1 MKRLLIFH
9 FSLFILH
16 FAATAA
22 MTNSNSVLV
31 KAWTR
36 EDIHFDTVTG
46 TFSNTNIPTY
56 AESAA
61 LSNAAERIDE
71 LYDISIE
78 AIETNL
84 EPLRAR
90 LDEARKRPV
99 VTVALASAPENAVDR
114 RNLTMCVMSNEIV
127 RIPGGVHCRFW
138 IFGNNVLK
146 SDPIMVG
153 RIYTELGGK
162 TNETETLWKDYG
174 DEDKSVTIVDGDE
187 EYECWELELD
197 IPGEVKDGLDI
208 LVLPWIRVGLPESG
222 FNFGNRQCRING
234 VMCTT
239 TNDCSFLGTFQTT
252 NGVDLTELFTPY
264 IDRGHFRFEQKEEIP
279 E

>member
-1 MKRLLIFH
+1 MKNLLLH
-9 FSLFILH
+9 AFSIL
-16 FAATAA
+16 AVLPVLAV
-22 MTNSNSVLV
+22 TNSNSVLV

-36 EDIHFDTVTG
+36 EDIHFDTSTG
-46 TFSNTNIPTY
+46 RFSSTNIPTL
-56 AESAA
+56 AEAAA
-61 LSNAAERIDE
+61 LSNAADRIDK
-71 LYDISIE
+71 LYDLAIE
-78 AIETNL
+78 SMETNL
-84 EPLRAR
+84 APLRAK
-90 LDEARKRPV
+90 LDQARQRPV
-99 VTVALASAPENAVDR
+99 VTIALASAPENAVDR
-114 RNLTMCVMSNEIV
+114 RNLTMCVMSNEIS
-127 RIPGGVHCRFW
+127 RIEGGIHCRFW

-174 DEDKSVTIVDGDE
+174 DEDKSITIVDGGE

-208 LVLPWIRVGLPESG
+208 VVLPWVRVGLPESG

-252 NGVDLTELFTPY
+252 NGVDLTELFLPY
-264 IDRGHFRFEQKEEIP
+264 IDRGHLRFEQKEEIP

>member
-1 MKRLLIFH
+1 MKNLLLH
-9 FSLFILH
+9 AFSIL
-16 FAATAA
+16 AVLPVLAV
-22 MTNSNSVLV
+22 TNSNSVLV

-36 EDIHFDTVTG
+36 EDIHFDTSTG
-46 TFSNTNIPTY
+46 RFSSTNIPTL
-56 AESAA
+56 AEAAA
-61 LSNAAERIDE
+61 LSNAADRIDK
-71 LYDISIE
+71 LYDLAIE
-78 AIETNL
+78 SMETNL
-84 EPLRAR
+84 APLRAK
-90 LDEARKRPV
+90 LDQARQRPV
-99 VTVALASAPENAVDR
+99 VTIALASAPENAVDR
-114 RNLTMCVMSNEIV
+114 RNLTMCVMSNEIS
-127 RIPGGVHCRFW
+127 RIEGGIHCRFW

-174 DEDKSVTIVDGDE
+174 DEDKSITIVDGGE

-208 LVLPWIRVGLPESG
+208 LVLPWVRVGLPESG

-252 NGVDLTELFTPY
+252 NRVDLTELFLPY
-264 IDRGHFRFEQKEEIP
+264 IDRGHLRFEQKEEIP

>member
-1 MKRLLIFH
+1 MKNLLLH
-9 FSLFILH
+9 AFSIL
-16 FAATAA
+16 AVLPVLAV
-22 MTNSNSVLV
+22 TNSNSVLV

-36 EDIHFDTVTG
+36 EDIHFDTSTG
-46 TFSNTNIPTY
+46 RFSSTNIPTL
-56 AESAA
+56 AEAAA
-61 LSNAAERIDE
+61 LSNAADRIDK
-71 LYDISIE
+71 LYLAIE
-78 AIETNL
+78 SMETNL
-84 EPLRAR
+84 APLRAK
-90 LDEARKRPV
+90 LDQARQRPV
-99 VTVALASAPENAVDR
+99 VTIALASAPENAVDR
-114 RNLTMCVMSNEIV
+114 RNLTMCVMSNEIS
-127 RIPGGVHCRFW
+127 RIEGGIHCRFW

-174 DEDKSVTIVDGDE
+174 DEDKSITIVDGGE

-208 LVLPWIRVGLPESG
+208 LVLPWVRVGLPESG

-252 NGVDLTELFTPY
+252 NGVDLTELFLPY
-264 IDRGHFRFEQKEEIP
+264 IDRGHLRFEQKEEIP

>member
-1 MKRLLIFH
+1 MNNLLLYACCLLA
-9 FSLFILH
+9 SAPVL
-16 FAATAA
+16 AVE
-22 MTNSNSVLV
+22 NSNSVLV

-46 TFSNTNIPTY
+46 EFSSTNIPTY
-56 AESAA
+56 AEAAA
-61 LSNAAERIDE
+61 LSNAADRIDE
-71 LYDISIE
+71 LYDLSIE
-78 AIETNL
+78 AMETNL
-84 EPLRAR
+84 APLLAKIDQAR
-90 LDEARKRPV
+90 QRTV

-114 RNLTMCVMSNEIV
+114 RNLTMCVMSHEIT
-127 RIPGGVHCRFW
+127 RIEGGIHCRFW

-174 DEDKSVTIVDGDE
+174 DEDKSITIIDGGE

-208 LVLPWIRVGLPESG
+208 LVLPWVRVGLPESG

-252 NGVDLTELFTPY
+252 NGVDLTELFLPY

>member
-1 MKRLLIFH
+1 MKNLLLH
-9 FSLFILH
+9 AFSIL
-16 FAATAA
+16 AVLPVLAV
-22 MTNSNSVLV
+22 TNSNSVLV

-36 EDIHFDTVTG
+36 EDIHFDTSTG
-46 TFSNTNIPTY
+46 RFSSTNIPTL
-56 AESAA
+56 AEAAA
-61 LSNAAERIDE
+61 LSNAADRIDK
-71 LYDISIE
+71 LYDLAIE
-78 AIETNL
+78 SMETNL
-84 EPLRAR
+84 APLRAK
-90 LDEARKRPV
+90 LDQARQRPV
-99 VTVALASAPENAVDR
+99 VTIALASAPENAVDR
-114 RNLTMCVMSNEIV
+114 RNLTMCVMSNEIS
-127 RIPGGVHCRFW
+127 RIDGGIHCRFW

-162 TNETETLWKDYG
+162 KNETETLWKDYG
-174 DEDKSVTIVDGDE
+174 DEDKSITIVDGGE

-208 LVLPWIRVGLPESG
+208 LVLPWVRVGLPESG

-252 NGVDLTELFTPY
+252 NGVDLTELFLPY
-264 IDRGHFRFEQKEEIP
+264 IDRGHLRFEQKEEIP

>member
-1 MKRLLIFH
+1 MKNLL
-9 FSLFILH
+9 LYACCLL
-16 FAATAA
+16 AAAPVLA
-22 MTNSNSVLV
+22 VENSNSVLV

-46 TFSNTNIPTY
+46 EFSSTNIPTY

-61 LSNAAERIDE
+61 LSNAADRIDE
-71 LYDISIE
+71 LYDLSIE
-78 AIETNL
+78 AMETNL
-84 EPLRAR
+84 APLRAK
-90 LDEARKRPV
+90 LEQARQRPV

-114 RNLTMCVMSNEIV
+114 RNLTMCVMSNEIT
-127 RIPGGVHCRFW
+127 RIEGGIHCRFW

-174 DEDKSVTIVDGDE
+174 DEDKSITIIDGGE
-187 EYECWELELD
+187 EYECWELELN

-208 LVLPWIRVGLPESG
+208 LVLPWVRVGLPESG
-222 FNFGNRQCRING
+222 FGFGNRQCRING

-252 NGVDLTELFTPY
+252 NGVDLTELFIPY
-264 IDRGHFRFEQKEEIP
+264 IDRGHLRFDQKEEIP

>member
-1 MKRLLIFH
+1 MKNLLLYACCI
-9 FSLFILH
+9 I
-16 FAATAA
+16 AAAPVLA
-22 MTNSNSVLV
+22 VENSNSVLV
-31 KAWTR
+31 KAWMR

-46 TFSNTNIPTY
+46 EFSSTNIPTY
-56 AESAA
+56 AEAAA
-61 LSNAAERIDE
+61 LSNAADRIDE
-71 LYDISIE
+71 LYDLSIE
-78 AIETNL
+78 AMETNL
-84 EPLRAR
+84 APLRAK
-90 LDEARKRPV
+90 LDQARQRPV

-114 RNLTMCVMSNEIV
+114 RNLTMCVMSNEIT
-127 RIPGGVHCRFW
+127 RIEGGIHCRFW

-174 DEDKSVTIVDGDE
+174 DEDKSITIVDGGE

-208 LVLPWIRVGLPESG
+208 LVLPWVRVGLPESG
-222 FNFGNRQCRING
+222 FGFGNRQCRING

-252 NGVDLTELFTPY
+252 NGVDLTELFLPY
-264 IDRGHFRFEQKEEIP
+264 IDRGHLRFEQKEEIP

>member
-1 MKRLLIFH
+1 MNNLL
-9 FSLFILH
+9 LYACCLL
-16 FAATAA
+16 AAAPVLA
-22 MTNSNSVLV
+22 VENSNSVLV

-46 TFSNTNIPTY
+46 EFSSTNIPTY

-61 LSNAAERIDE
+61 LSNAADRIDE
-71 LYDISIE
+71 LYDLAIE
-78 AIETNL
+78 SMETNL
-84 EPLRAR
+84 APLRAK
-90 LDEARKRPV
+90 LDQARQRPV
-99 VTVALASAPENAVDR
+99 VTIALASAPESAVDR
-114 RNLTMCVMSNEIV
+114 RNLTMCVMSNEIS
-127 RIPGGVHCRFW
+127 RIEGGIHCRFW

-174 DEDKSVTIVDGDE
+174 DEDKSITIVDGGE

-208 LVLPWIRVGLPESG
+208 LALPWVRVGLPESG

-252 NGVDLTELFTPY
+252 NGVDLTELFLPY
-264 IDRGHFRFEQKEEIP
+264 IDRGHLRFEQKEEIP

>member
-9 FSLFILH
+9 SSLLILH

-22 MTNSNSVLV
+22 MTNSNVATV
-31 KAWTR
+31 RAWSR
-36 EDIHFDTVTG
+36 DDIHFNTATG
-46 TFSNTNIPTY
+46 RFSSTNIPTY
-56 AESAA
+56 AEAAA
-61 LSNAAERIDE
+61 LSNAADRIDE
-71 LYDISIE
+71 LFQLSID
-78 AIETNL
+78 AMQTNL
-84 EPLRAR
+84 APLQAR
-90 LDEARKRPV
+90 LAEARLRPV

-114 RNLTMCVMSNEIV
+114 RNLTMCVMSNEIT
-127 RIPGGVHCRFW
+127 RIEGGIHCRFW

-146 SDPIMVG
+146 SDPVMVG
-153 RIYTELGGK
+153 RVYTELGGK
-162 TNETETLWKDYG
+162 TNETETLWRDYG
-174 DEDKSVTIVDGDE
+174 DEEKSVTIVDGGE
-187 EYECWELELD
+187 EFECWELTFD

-252 NGVDLTELFTPY
+252 NGVDISELFTPY
-264 IDRGHFRFEQKEEIP
+264 IDRGLFRFEQKEEIP

>member
-1 MKRLLIFH
+1 MKKLLLYACCLLA
-9 FSLFILH
+9 SASVL
-16 FAATAA
+16 AVE
-22 MTNSNSVLV
+22 NSNSVLV

-46 TFSNTNIPTY
+46 EFSSTNIPTY
-56 AESAA
+56 ASAAA
-61 LSNAAERIDE
+61 LSNAADRIDE
-71 LYDISIE
+71 LYDLSIE
-78 AIETNL
+78 AMETNL
-84 EPLRAR
+84 APLRAK
-90 LDEARKRPV
+90 LDQARQRPV

-114 RNLTMCVMSNEIV
+114 RNLTMCVMSNEIT
-127 RIPGGVHCRFW
+127 RIKGGIHCRFW

-174 DEDKSVTIVDGDE
+174 DEDKSITIVDGGD

-208 LVLPWIRVGLPESG
+208 LVLPWVRVGLPESG

-252 NGVDLTELFTPY
+252 NGVDLTELFLPY
-264 IDRGHFRFEQKEEIP
+264 IDRGHLRFEQKEEIP

>member
-1 MKRLLIFH
+1 MKNLL
-9 FSLFILH
+9 LYACCLL
-16 FAATAA
+16 AAAPVLA
-22 MTNSNSVLV
+22 VENSNSVLV

-46 TFSNTNIPTY
+46 EFSSTNIPTY
-56 AESAA
+56 AEAAA
-61 LSNAAERIDE
+61 LSNAADRIDE
-71 LYDISIE
+71 LYDLSIE
-78 AIETNL
+78 AMETNL
-84 EPLRAR
+84 APLRAKI
-90 LDEARKRPV
+90 DQARQRPV

-114 RNLTMCVMSNEIV
+114 RNLTMCVMSNEIT
-127 RIPGGVHCRFW
+127 RIEGGIHCRFW

-146 SDPIMVG
+146 SDPVMVG

-174 DEDKSVTIVDGDE
+174 DEDKSITIVDGGE

-208 LVLPWIRVGLPESG
+208 LVLPWVRVGLPESG

-252 NGVDLTELFTPY
+252 NGVDLTELFLPY
-264 IDRGHFRFEQKEEIP
+264 IDRGYFRFEQKEEIP